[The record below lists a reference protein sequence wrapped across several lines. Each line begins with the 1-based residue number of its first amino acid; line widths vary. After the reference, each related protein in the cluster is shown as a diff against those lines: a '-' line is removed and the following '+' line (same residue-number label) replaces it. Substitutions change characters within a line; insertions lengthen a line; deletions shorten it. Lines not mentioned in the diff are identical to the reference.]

1 MGCYEVRLYCV
12 RLVKFVRHATFK
24 FFPTSNWCLRMD
36 YETLKQTIKGIS
48 GKELEQRKSWYSPAA
63 EAYNSTRPKY
73 PTELVGKVVNA
84 AQLSQS
90 SRILEVGSGPGTATV
105 TFAELGCHIV
115 CIEPNPDFCEM
126 AIMNCKSYPS
136 VEVINKSFEEWDL
149 EPEAFDTVLAA
160 SSMHWIPSEIGYA
173 KASNALKKDGYLIL
187 LWNKELQPSKSMQ
200 DAFSDVYQL
209 HAPSLGRY
217 EDRKTQEDILNS
229 LGQMMFDSG
238 RFRNLVTATVETSL
252 TYTADQ
258 YISLLTTYSS
268 YLKLDHR
275 TRKALFTGLRQCILE
290 KGAGEIRLSY
300 LSAYHIAQK
309 KYSFGK

>member
-1 MGCYEVRLYCV
+1 
-12 RLVKFVRHATFK
+12 
-24 FFPTSNWCLRMD
+24 MD

-48 GKELEQRKSWYSPAA
+48 GKDLEQRKSWYSPAA
-63 EAYNSTRPKY
+63 EAYNSARPKY
-73 PTELVGKVVNA
+73 PTNLVGKAVNA
-84 AQLSQS
+84 AHLSQS

-105 TFAELGCHIV
+105 SFAELGCHIV

-136 VEVINKSFEEWDL
+136 VEVINKSFEEWEL
-149 EPEAFDTVLAA
+149 EPEAFDAVLAA
-160 SSMHWIPSEIGYA
+160 SSMHWIPSEIGYS
-173 KASNALKKDGYLIL
+173 KASSALKKDGYLIL

-217 EDRKTQEDILNS
+217 EDTKTQE
-229 LGQMMFDSG
+229 
-238 RFRNLVTATVETSL
+238 ETTL

-275 TRKALFTGLRQCILE
+275 TREALFTQLRQCILE
-290 KGAGEIRLSY
+290 KGSGEIRLSY
-300 LSAYHIAQK
+300 LSAYHIARK
-309 KYSFGK
+309 TSNFGK